1 MMGEE
6 AAEMSDASNQVKQ
19 AKMTTFPNGVKL
31 IKWGRKEE
39 PTAESVAAEM
49 ARFGYK
55 VYDLQTIGPWFERS
69 RHAHDYEEI
78 RGAVSGVTTFHFDD
92 CPITIEG
99 GDILLIPGGLPHEVI
114 SHNGRPFSAYKG
126 SLSGE
131 RKVTE
136 HGDAKGSVESLSKRK
151 APAGT
156 L

>member
-1 MMGEE
+1 
-6 AAEMSDASNQVKQ
+6 
-19 AKMTTFPNGVKL
+19 
-31 IKWGRKEE
+31 
-39 PTAESVAAEM
+39 
-49 ARFGYK
+49 
-55 VYDLQTIGPWFERS
+55 
-69 RHAHDYEEI
+69 
-78 RGAVSGVTTFHFDD
+78 
-92 CPITIEG
+92 
-99 GDILLIPGGLPHEVI
+99 LLIPGGLPHEVI

>member
-1 MMGEE
+1 MT
-6 AAEMSDASNQVKQ
+6 DALKQ
-19 AKMTTFPNGVKL
+19 AQITTFPNGVKL
-31 IKWGRKEE
+31 IKWSRKEE
-39 PTAESVAAEM
+39 PTAELVAAEM
-49 ARFGYK
+49 ARLGYK

-136 HGDAKGSVESLSKRK
+136 HGDAKGSVETLGKRK
-151 APAGT
+151 APAGAP
-156 L
+156 

>member
-1 MMGEE
+1 
-6 AAEMSDASNQVKQ
+6 
-19 AKMTTFPNGVKL
+19 MTERPTMVTFSNGVRL
-31 IKWGRKEE
+31 IKWSRKEE

-49 ARFGYK
+49 KRFGYS

-69 RHAHDYEEI
+69 RHAHDHEEI

-99 GDILLIPGGLPHEVI
+99 GDILFIPGGLPHEVI

-136 HGDAKGSVESLSKRK
+136 YGDAKGSVESLAKGRTGAS
-151 APAGT
+151 
-156 L
+156 